1 MEKYT
6 FICLLWVLAL
16 FFVCRYIRT
25 NYRMIKTISV
35 LKKNQAAE
43 NVEHKEIFLHICVPC
58 LREQSVIEK
67 TLKELLRVTNDLSK
81 NIKIYVVTTQ
91 KENFEK
97 DKYRSKI
104 ADFIEEFLSGRNL
117 TEIYEKYSFL
127 FSLEEIKKISLAIVS
142 NGNMT
147 NQEVEEYIMLFY
159 EKKLTTYEVV
169 ESFLK
174 KNTGASIEL
183 LDYPESVCSMA
194 SQLNFCY
201 RWIAN
206 NENIDGQHFFMVY
219 NADCKPDDNTF
230 KVLFDKIAE
239 NINVN
244 VFQLIRAYTL
254 NYDKYRGLKGFFLK
268 ASALY
273 QTRWS
278 LGVEYPM
285 YENYFKEY
293 TATNKRSYYMI
304 GHGMTFS
311 MGLLQ
316 KINGFHETTHLEDM
330 YAGYVL
336 SYLREPVIPIP
347 TLENTLNPAYVNSW
361 VKQKMVWFSG
371 MYDVYNY
378 SKYIKSSILEPINRQ
393 WSNRLQFQFFLRDT
407 LPWLLGPSSILLLT
421 IMSLLTCEELFVV
434 IISTIVLNAFL
445 GSFFL
450 PYQLKILG
458 VFPSKEKYS
467 CAVFGG
473 VIVYSLFRNIPA
485 ICYVFRKILKKTME
499 KYKTE
504 R

>member
-6 FICLLWVLAL
+6 FVCLLWGIAL
-16 FFVCRYIRT
+16 LFVYRYIRT
-25 NYRMIKTISV
+25 NCQMIRTISM
-35 LKKNQAAE
+35 LAKNRVIE
-43 NVEHKEIFLHICVPC
+43 SVDHTDVFLHICVPC
-58 LREQSVIEK
+58 LREQSVIEE
-67 TLKELLRVTNDLSK
+67 TLKELLRVTDDLSE

-91 KENFEK
+91 KENYEK
-97 DKYRSKI
+97 DKYRTKI
-104 ADFIEEFLSGRNL
+104 VDFTKEFLSGETL
-117 TEIYEKYSFL
+117 TVIYEKYSFL
-127 FSLEEIKKISLAIVS
+127 FSLEEINRISSAIATNV
-142 NGNMT
+142 NMT
-147 NQEVEEYIMLFY
+147 KQEVEEYIMLFY

-174 KNTGASIEL
+174 KNPGVNIKL
-183 LDYPESVCSMA
+183 LDYPERVCSMA

-201 RWIAN
+201 RWIVN
-206 NENIDGQHFFMVY
+206 NKNIEGRHFFTVY

-230 KVLFDKIAE
+230 KVLFKKIAE
-239 NINVN
+239 NRNVN

-254 NYDKYRGLKGFFLK
+254 NYDKYKGLTGSFLK

-285 YENYFKEY
+285 YENYFKNY
-293 TATNKRSYYMI
+293 VATNKRSYYMI

-311 MGLLQ
+311 MRLLQ

-347 TLENTLNPAYVNSW
+347 TLENTLNPPNVNSW

-378 SKYIKSSILEPINRQ
+378 SKYLKTVLLGPINRN
-393 WSNRLQFQFFLRDT
+393 WSKRLQFQFLLRDT
-407 LPWLLGPSSILLLT
+407 LPWLLGPSSILLL
-421 IMSLLTCEELFVV
+421 IVMSLLTCEVLFVA

-445 GSFFL
+445 CSFYL
-450 PYQLKILG
+450 PYQLKKLG
-458 VFPSKEKYS
+458 VFPSKEKHS
-467 CAVFGG
+467 CAVLVG
-473 VIVYSLFRNIPA
+473 VIVYSLSRNIPA
-485 ICYVFRKILKKTME
+485 ICYVLRRILKRTME